1 MDWVVAGLPLHSLL
15 VHFTVLVIPAAAAC
29 VVLAAVWPAARRRLG
44 VFTPILALVALV
56 AVPLTSQAGQWLVVR
71 VEQTPLVEAHEGIG
85 TSLLPWVIAL
95 FVIAVLQ
102 WVWYRRNRKP
112 RHPSRPAI
120 AIAIML
126 VAVVVEVGSVATI
139 VRIGDTGAAA
149 VWTGE
154 FDSEPVPGR

>member
-1 MDWVVAGLPLHSLL
+1 MDWVVAGLPWHSLL
-15 VHFTVLVIPAAAAC
+15 VHFTVVVVPAAAAC

-56 AVPLTSQAGQWLVVR
+56 AVPFTSQAGQWLVVR
-71 VEQTPLVEAHEGIG
+71 VEQTPLVEAHEAIG

-102 WVWYRRNRKP
+102 WVWYRRDRKP
-112 RHPSRPAI
+112 GRPRRPAI

-126 VAVVVEVGSVATI
+126 VAVVAAVGSVATV